1 MKALKFGVEDFLNL
15 VIVNVGHDFRLF
27 LLPFNHVA
35 IVGPALRAELM
46 PYLHVAMV
54 WPDELV
60 CSSIPTQ
67 DWVANSDSRE
77 VMGVLKKLEMLVL
90 RIVLALECCRLCND
104 VRVV

>member
-1 MKALKFGVEDFLNL
+1 ML
-15 VIVNVGHDFRLF
+15 VIWTVRHDLRLF

-54 WPDELV
+54 WPDELA
-60 CSSIPTQ
+60 CSSILTL

-77 VMGVLKKLEMLVL
+77 VMAVLKKLEMLVQ
-90 RIVLALECCRLCND
+90 RIVQAPE
-104 VRVV
+104 

>member
-15 VIVNVGHDFRLF
+15 VIVNVGHDLRLF

-46 PYLHVAMV
+46 PSLHVAVV

-60 CSSIPTQ
+60 CSSIPTR
-67 DWVANSDSRE
+67 DWVVNSDSRE
-77 VMGVLKKLEMLVL
+77 VMAVLKKPEMLVQ
-90 RIVLALECCRLCND
+90 RIVQAPE
-104 VRVV
+104 